1 MDGSTKEHMIGVGI
15 VKVNEFGF
23 IEKHHFKIE
32 HLNPNSH
39 FAEGYAFEKALE
51 MIKENDL
58 NKNEMINVYTDCQ
71 SLYHSFLYNGN
82 IEFHRSPFF
91 VKQEPNSYFQHLRNL
106 YISLV
111 SRTSNYPVY
120 HCTKTNQ
127 ARPLIKLF
135 FKDDV
140 EDKTFLQEAHSL
152 SRYYIKEEAKL
163 IKVEAKPIEVE
174 AKPIKEEAKPIKE
187 KAKPVK
193 VKEKPIKV
201 ELKAV
206 KEKNKWSIVK
216 DNKDVIAENQR
227 PLIALSEALK
237 QTDAHNKQIKLCNGL
252 KTILKNT
259 NKNKLSNESM
269 KTAIKIIEKHKL
281 LI

>member
-1 MDGSTKEHMIGVGI
+1 MIEYYMDGSTKEHMIGVGI

-23 IEKHHFKIE
+23 IEKHHFKVE

-39 FAEGYAFEKALE
+39 FAEGYALEKALE
-51 MIKENDL
+51 MIKLNDL
-58 NKNEMINVYTDCQ
+58 NKNEMINLYTDSQ

-82 IEFHRSPFF
+82 IEFNRSPFF
-91 VKQEPNSYFQHLRNL
+91 VKQESNSYFQHLRNL

-111 SRTSNYPVY
+111 WRNSNYPVY
-120 HCTKTNQ
+120 HCAKTNQ

-140 EDKTFLQEAHSL
+140 EDKKFLQEAHSL
-152 SRYYIKEEAKL
+152 SRYYIK
-163 IKVEAKPIEVE
+163 VEAKPVSVE
-174 AKPIKEEAKPIKE
+174 AKPMKVDAKPVSV
-187 KAKPVK
+187 KAKPM
-193 VKEKPIKV
+193 KV

-206 KEKNKWSIVK
+206 KEKDKWCIVK

-237 QTDAHNKQIKLCNGL
+237 QTDAHIKQIKLCDGL

-259 NKNKLSNESM
+259 NKNKLSKESM

>member
-1 MDGSTKEHMIGVGI
+1 MIEYFMDGSTKEHMIGVGI

-23 IEKHHFKIE
+23 IEKHHFKVE
-32 HLNPNSH
+32 HLNPNSN
-39 FAEGYAFEKALE
+39 FAEGYALEKALE
-51 MIKENDL
+51 MIKLNDL
-58 NKNEMINVYTDCQ
+58 NKNEMINLYTDCQ

-82 IEFHRSPFF
+82 IEFNRSPFF
-91 VKQEPNSYFQHLRNL
+91 VKQESNSYFQHLRNL
-106 YISLV
+106 YMALV

-140 EDKTFLQEAHSL
+140 EDKKFLQEAHSL
-152 SRYYIKEEAKL
+152 SRNYIK
-163 IKVEAKPIEVE
+163 VE
-174 AKPIKEEAKPIKE
+174 AKPIKEEAKPIK
-187 KAKPVK
+187 
-193 VKEKPIKV
+193 V

-206 KEKNKWSIVK
+206 REKNKWCIVK

-237 QTDAHNKQIKLCNGL
+237 QTDAHIKQIKLCDGL
-252 KTILKNT
+252 KTIIKNT
-259 NKNKLSNESM
+259 NKNNLSNASI

>member
-1 MDGSTKEHMIGVGI
+1 MIEYYIDGSTKENMIGVGI

-23 IEKHHFKIE
+23 IEKHHFKVE

-39 FAEGYAFEKALE
+39 FAEGYALEKTLE

-58 NKNEMINVYTDCQ
+58 NKNEMINLYTDCQ
-71 SLYHSFLYNGN
+71 SLYHAFLYNGN
-82 IEFHRSPFF
+82 IEFNRSPFF

-106 YISLV
+106 YMALV
-111 SRTSNYPVY
+111 STTYNYPVY

-140 EDKTFLQEAHSL
+140 EDKKYLQEAHSL
-152 SRYYIKEEAKL
+152 SRNY
-163 IKVEAKPIEVE
+163 IKVEAKP
-174 AKPIKEEAKPIKE
+174 KKEEAKPMNV
-187 KAKPVK
+187 KAKPM
-193 VKEKPIKV
+193 KV

-206 KEKNKWSIVK
+206 KEKDKWCIVK

-237 QTDAHNKQIKLCNGL
+237 QTDAHIKQIKLCDGL
-252 KTILKNT
+252 KSILKNT
-259 NKNKLSNESM
+259 NKNKLSKESM

>member
-1 MDGSTKEHMIGVGI
+1 MIEYYMDGSTKDCTIGVGI

-23 IEKHHFKIE
+23 IEKHHFKVE

-39 FAEGYAFEKALE
+39 FAEGYALEKALE

-82 IEFHRSPFF
+82 IEFNRGPFF

-111 SRTSNYPVY
+111 SRNSNYPVY
-120 HCTKTNQ
+120 HCPKTNQ

-140 EDKTFLQEAHSL
+140 EDKKFLQEAHSL
-152 SRYYIKEEAKL
+152 SRYYIKEEAK
-163 IKVEAKPIEVE
+163 
-174 AKPIKEEAKPIKE
+174 PIKLEA
-187 KAKPVK
+187 
-193 VKEKPIKV
+193 KPIKV

-206 KEKNKWSIVK
+206 KEKNKWCIVK

-237 QTDAHNKQIKLCNGL
+237 QTDAHNKQIKLCDGL

-259 NKNKLSNESM
+259 NKNNLSKESM